1 MTLSG
6 DERAQLIKH
15 RIEKSNLLKKE
26 AVFLIDSGLYNTA
39 VNRIYYAMYHAVS
52 ALALKDSFTTS
63 KHLQL
68 IGWFNREYVKTGKA
82 EINSGKYLMRAFEMR
97 SKSDYDD
104 FADYSEKEVKELM
117 DNLDSFLQ
125 IVEKL
130 IQN

>member
-1 MTLSG
+1 MTLTQ
-6 DERAQLIKH
+6 DERIQLIKH
-15 RIEKSNLLKKE
+15 RIEKSNMLQKE
-26 AVFLIDSGLYNTA
+26 ALFLFNSGLYNTA

-52 ALALKDSFTTS
+52 ALALRDSFTTS

-68 IGWFNREYVKTGKA
+68 IGWFNREYIKTGKA
-82 EINSGKYLMRAFEMR
+82 DINSGKYLMRAFEMR

-104 FADYSEKEVKELM
+104 FVNYSGNEVKELM
-117 DNLDSFLQ
+117 ENLDSFLQ

>member
-52 ALALKDSFTTS
+52 ALALKDCFTTS

-117 DNLDSFLQ
+117 ENLDSFLQ
-125 IVEKL
+125 IVENL

>member
-1 MTLSG
+1 MTLTG

-15 RIEKSNLLKKE
+15 RIEKSNLLQKE
-26 AVFLIDSGLYNTA
+26 AAFLFDSGLYNTS

-82 EINSGKYLMRAFEMR
+82 DINSGKYLTRAFEMR

-104 FADYSEKEVKELM
+104 FVNYSENEVKELLE
-117 DNLDSFLQ
+117 NLKIFLQ
-125 IVEKL
+125 IVETL

>member
-1 MTLSG
+1 MTSSG

>member
-39 VNRIYYAMYHAVS
+39 VNRIYYAMYHAIS

-68 IGWFNREYVKTGKA
+68 IG
-82 EINSGKYLMRAFEMR
+82 
-97 SKSDYDD
+97 
-104 FADYSEKEVKELM
+104 
-117 DNLDSFLQ
+117 
-125 IVEKL
+125 
-130 IQN
+130 